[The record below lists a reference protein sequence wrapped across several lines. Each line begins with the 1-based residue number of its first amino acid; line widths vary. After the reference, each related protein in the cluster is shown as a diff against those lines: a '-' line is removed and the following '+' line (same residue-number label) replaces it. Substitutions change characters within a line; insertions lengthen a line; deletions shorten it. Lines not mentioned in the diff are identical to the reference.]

1 VISLHIA
8 GEGQEEH
15 VPPATEGHPVPASH
29 PLLTWLSSLNLLAE
43 HVTAVHV
50 EEDEQEVQ
58 VPPATEGHPASH
70 PLLAWLSS
78 SNLLTVHDEMVV
90 QMDALDVAAAV
101 QVVHDVAPA
110 TDGHPASQP
119 LLA

>member
-1 VISLHIA
+1 MHV
-8 GEGQEEH
+8 EEDEQEVQ
-15 VPPATEGHPVPASH
+15 VPPATEGHPDSH

-50 EEDEQEVQ
+50 EDEEQEVQ

-78 SNLLTVHDEMVV
+78 SNLLTVHDEIVV

-110 TDGHPASQP
+110 TDGHPASHP
-119 LLA
+119 F